1 MKYLK
6 ITLLWEK
13 RALFGQILQGT
24 MSDYGALISFGLFLG
39 IVVEN
44 VEILLVTSTKIY
56 YLTLILSFFKF
67 IFRFYH
73 LYIVCSR
80 LFHERTFLFNQFA
93 SHSRKSRVEK
103 IMWPWLLW
111 HLALFLFRFAVNVK
125 GLHIVCTPPF
135 LLGGRLNFQ
144 PSFQKEGG
152 LAEPQLFLFR
162 FAVNVKSLHILCTP
176 SLSAWT
182 VELPTKFSKR
192 GGGLVGPQLLERV
205 AGKEGMTFL
214 MGAMQFS
221 HIKN

>member
-1 MKYLK
+1 M
-6 ITLLWEK
+6 
-13 RALFGQILQGT
+13 
-24 MSDYGALISFGLFLG
+24 
-39 IVVEN
+39 
-44 VEILLVTSTKIY
+44 TSYT
-56 YLTLILSFFKF
+56 
-67 IFRFYH
+67 
-73 LYIVCSR
+73 
-80 LFHERTFLFNQFA
+80 
-93 SHSRKSRVEK
+93 
-103 IMWPWLLW
+103 
-111 HLALFLFRFAVNVK
+111 FLFRFAVNVK
-125 GLHIVCTPPF
+125 GLHMVCTPPF

-192 GGGLVGPQLLERV
+192 GGLVGPQLLERV

-221 HIKN
+221 HMKNLNLKYLTIKKV